1 MIQQFMILTF
11 GSLANSTPYLGGILL
26 VIVLAWL
33 GAARSLD
40 SQFSVLAKEELRQE
54 KEATPAKAVAEES
67 QQSSNGSIG
76 QDQKEENIGNGSVR
90 ESVTGGKSPS
100 SSEPTTPHIQ

>member
-1 MIQQFMILTF
+1 M
-11 GSLANSTPYLGGILL
+11 
-26 VIVLAWL
+26 IVLAWL

-54 KEATPAKAVAEES
+54 KEATPAKAVAEDS

-76 QDQKEENIGNGSVR
+76 QQLEDQKEENIGNGSVP
-90 ESVTGGKSPS
+90 ESVAGGQSPS